1 MTTSKPNNLPKAPP
15 PNPITLVGWVG
26 REKYSIHNRRKVK
39 SMGWE
44 QVNSKCRQVGGTGN
58 EGSQSTSWPSV
69 NHPEFSLPP
78 DPYPYLPI
86 PSTEPSRV
94 LWEKN
99 SSTSTAALSYVTYSP
114 SWHHSLPL
122 YFPEFFLILS
132 YSHSL
137 GEWFC
142 FLLFS
147 SLLMRFREGKDINTC
162 PQPTILRGKP
172 KLANNAP
179 ICRKR
184 SWKPRSIKQCSQGLT
199 FSKWWG
205 RLTPPLLI
213 YCFI

>member
-44 QVNSKCRQVGGTGN
+44 QVNSKCRQVGGTGD

-86 PSTEPSRV
+86 PSMEPSRV
-94 LWEKN
+94 LWEKTVLPPQLPCPM
-99 SSTSTAALSYVTYSP
+99 SLI
-114 SWHHSLPL
+114 HHHDITHCLCI
-122 YFPEFFLILS
+122 FQIFFLILS

-199 FSKWWG
+199 FSK
-205 RLTPPLLI
+205 
-213 YCFI
+213 